1 MKHGTGQLTRSDGS
15 RYRGTWQSNTVLGA
29 GQATIVV
36 GDPAKR
42 DGLKKEV
49 DSSSFKPNGL
59 LMLL

>member
-49 DSSSFKPNGL
+49 DSSSF
-59 LMLL
+59 